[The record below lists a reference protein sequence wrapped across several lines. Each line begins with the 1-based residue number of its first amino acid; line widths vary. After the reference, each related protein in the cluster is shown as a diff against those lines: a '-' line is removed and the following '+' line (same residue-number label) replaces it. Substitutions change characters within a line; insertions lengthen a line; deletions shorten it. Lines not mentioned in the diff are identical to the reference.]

1 MNTHKHVSLA
11 TRVSWGVGG
20 WADNFIFQVLIILA
34 LPIYNIELGI
44 DPVWVGF
51 ALMVPRLFDALT
63 DPLMGNISDNTRS
76 RWGRRRPW
84 IFVGA
89 SISALLLPLLWMP
102 PFDNHIAMIL
112 YFGLISAVCALI
124 IVLC

>member
-1 MNTHKHVSLA
+1 VTDTNKVSLT
-11 TRVSWGVGG
+11 TRVSWGIGG

-44 DPVWVGF
+44 DPVWVGI

-63 DPLMGNISDNTRS
+63 DPLMGNMSDNTRS

-84 IFVGA
+84 IFAGRRRH
-89 SISALLLPLLWMP
+89 PDHP
-102 PFDNHIAMIL
+102 IL
-112 YFGLISAVCALI
+112 RHR
-124 IVLC
+124 